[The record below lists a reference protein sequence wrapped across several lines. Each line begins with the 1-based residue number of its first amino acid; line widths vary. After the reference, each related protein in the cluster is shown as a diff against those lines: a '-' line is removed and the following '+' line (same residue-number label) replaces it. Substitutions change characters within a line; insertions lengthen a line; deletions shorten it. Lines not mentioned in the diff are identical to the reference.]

1 MTVPRLLRVGKKP
14 FTVRRKAPGQRDQS
28 TGNWVPGSN
37 TVLTINGN
45 MQPLSGYEIQ
55 MLPESFR
62 SRESRKFY
70 CVDPIYSI
78 REAQSKE
85 PDIVEADGK
94 DFEVHKVKQYQMGVL
109 DHFEATLIRVEQSGG
124 A

>member
-14 FTVRRKAPGQRDQS
+14 FTVRRKAPGHYDSS
-28 TGNWVPGSN
+28 TGDWISGSETTL
-37 TVLTINGN
+37 TVEGN
-45 MQPLSGYEIQ
+45 MQPLSGYEMQ

-62 SRESRKFY
+62 SRESRKLY
-70 CVDPIYSI
+70 CVAPVYSI
-78 REAQSKE
+78 REAESKE